1 MRQLIISCS
10 LSPKSRSAIV
20 AKQLARDIAD
30 RGDDVALLDLREIEL
45 PFCDAGACYTH
56 PNVAKL
62 KEAIGS
68 AGAVTIAV
76 PIYNYGVGGATRNLI
91 ALTGDAWTEKV
102 VGFVCAAGG
111 DGSYMAVMNLAN
123 SLMLD
128 FRTFVIPRFVY
139 VTGRAFNEDSTEL
152 VDADA
157 LGRVKQ
163 LAAEL
168 HRVGTALATTTGNNP

>member
-20 AKQLARDIAD
+20 AKQLAGDIAAQ
-30 RGDDVALLDLREIEL
+30 GDDVDLLDLREIEL
-45 PFCDAGACYTH
+45 PFCDGGACYGH
-56 PNVAKL
+56 PNVARL

-91 ALTGDAWTEKV
+91 ALTGDVWTEKIV
-102 VGFVCAAGG
+102 AFVCAAGG
-111 DGSYMAVMNLAN
+111 DGSYMAVMNIAN

-128 FRTFVIPRFVY
+128 FRSFVIPRFVY
-139 VTGRAFNEDSTEL
+139 VTGRAFDESHTTL
-152 VDADA
+152 VDTEV
-157 LGRVKQ
+157 LERIKH

-168 HRVGTALATTTGNNP
+168 NRVGIALASPAASNP

>member
-10 LSPKSRSAIV
+10 LSSKSRSAVV
-20 AKQLARDIAD
+20 AKQLARDIAGH
-30 RGDDVALLDLREIEL
+30 GDDVELLDLREIEL
-45 PFCDAGACYTH
+45 PFCDAGACYAH

-68 AGAVTIAV
+68 AGAVTIAA

-91 ALTGDAWTEKV
+91 ALTGDVWTEKV

-111 DGSYMAVMNLAN
+111 DGSYMAIMNLAN

-128 FRTFVIPRFVY
+128 FRSFVIPRFVY
-139 VTGRAFNEDSTEL
+139 VTGRDFNEDSTEL

-157 LGRVKQ
+157 LGRVKK

-168 HRVGTALATTTGNNP
+168 NRVGSALASTAGNNP

>member
-1 MRQLIISCS
+1 MQQLIISCS

-20 AKQLARDIAD
+20 AKQLARDIAGQ
-30 RGDDVALLDLREIEL
+30 GDDVELLDLRDIEL
-45 PFCDAGACYTH
+45 PFCDAGACYGH

-68 AGAVTIAV
+68 AGAVTLAV

-91 ALTGDAWTEKV
+91 ALTGDVWTEKV
-102 VGFVCAAGG
+102 VGFVCTAGG
-111 DGSYMAVMNLAN
+111 DGSYMAIMNLAN

-128 FRTFVIPRFVY
+128 FRSFVVPRFVY
-139 VTGRAFNEDSTEL
+139 VTGQAFDESRTTL
-152 VDADA
+152 VDTEV
-157 LGRVKQ
+157 LGRIKQ

-168 HRVGTALATTTGNNP
+168 NRVGTALASTTGNNP